1 MHHSSQGM
9 YKRNILFRSLNIEV
23 FKSTLGILAILFMLV
38 VGSRLIGYFEQ
49 SAEGLIDPNII
60 YKVVA
65 LRFPDFVTLLIPL
78 SFFLGLVITISRL
91 YSDRE
96 IYGYISG
103 GLSSI
108 DLIRYLIPQSLL
120 FFLITLVLSIYVA
133 PYTKELSKEIISV
146 DTIQEKLAS
155 IKPKELILFD
165 DDDGSFIYIE
175 DKENSSFDKV
185 IVFDGSDD
193 KSSLVRA
200 SRLKYFETESSI
212 ELNFE
217 NGSMYQN
224 IFNKDSSVITQFG
237 ELKIPAGK
245 EVKILK
251 GLSFSK
257 LFDFS
262 LKSSKSQMQWNIS
275 VPLTIFIFLLL
286 AVSLSKV
293 QPRQGRLS
301 VVLPSIFIYILY
313 LSLLILARDSSKDDI
328 VISSDY
334 IWFVHLFFLIL
345 GFFLLLKEQSNFELD
360 LKNILKINI
369 FSKVILGFLF
379 GLLSLWIFR

>member
-78 SFFLGLVITISRL
+78 SFFLGLIITISRL

-103 GLSSI
+103 GLSTI

-155 IKPKELILFD
+155 IKPKELILF

-224 IFNKDSSVITQFG
+224 IFNKDSSVITQFS

-245 EVKILK
+245 EVTILK

>member
-103 GLSSI
+103 GLSTI

-146 DTIQEKLAS
+146 DTCL
-155 IKPKELILFD
+155 L
-165 DDDGSFIYIE
+165 YT
-175 DKENSSFDKV
+175 
-185 IVFDGSDD
+185 SDAAD
-193 KSSLVRA
+193 
-200 SRLKYFETESSI
+200 E
-212 ELNFE
+212 
-217 NGSMYQN
+217 
-224 IFNKDSSVITQFG
+224 
-237 ELKIPAGK
+237 
-245 EVKILK
+245 
-251 GLSFSK
+251 
-257 LFDFS
+257 
-262 LKSSKSQMQWNIS
+262 
-275 VPLTIFIFLLL
+275 
-286 AVSLSKV
+286 
-293 QPRQGRLS
+293 
-301 VVLPSIFIYILY
+301 
-313 LSLLILARDSSKDDI
+313 
-328 VISSDY
+328 
-334 IWFVHLFFLIL
+334 
-345 GFFLLLKEQSNFELD
+345 
-360 LKNILKINI
+360 
-369 FSKVILGFLF
+369 
-379 GLLSLWIFR
+379 

>member
-103 GLSSI
+103 GLSTI

-133 PYTKELSKEIISV
+133 PYTKELSKEIISI

-155 IKPKELILFD
+155 IKPKELVLF

-200 SRLKYFETESSI
+200 SKLKYFETESSV

-245 EVKILK
+245 EVTILK

>member
-9 YKRNILFRSLNIEV
+9 YKRNILFKSLNIEV

-103 GLSSI
+103 GLSAI

-155 IKPKELILFD
+155 IKPKELILF

-245 EVKILK
+245 EVTILK

>member
-23 FKSTLGILAILFMLV
+23 FKSTLGIFAILFMLV

-103 GLSSI
+103 GLSPI

-165 DDDGSFIYIE
+165 DDGSFIYIE

-200 SRLKYFETESSI
+200 SKLKYFETESSI

-245 EVKILK
+245 EVTILK

-313 LSLLILARDSSKDDI
+313 LSLLILARDSTKDDI

-379 GLLSLWIFR
+379 GLLFLWIFR

>member
-9 YKRNILFRSLNIEV
+9 YKRNILFKSLNIEV

-103 GLSSI
+103 GLSAI

-120 FFLITLVLSIYVA
+120 FFLITLVLSTYVA

-165 DDDGSFIYIE
+165 DDGSFIYIE

-200 SRLKYFETESSI
+200 SKLKYFETESSI

-245 EVKILK
+245 EVTILK

>member
-103 GLSSI
+103 GLSPI

-133 PYTKELSKEIISV
+133 PYTKELSKEIISI

-155 IKPKELILFD
+155 IKPKELVLF

-200 SRLKYFETESSI
+200 SKLKYFETESSV

-245 EVKILK
+245 EVTILK

>member
-9 YKRNILFRSLNIEV
+9 YKRNILFKSINIEV

-103 GLSSI
+103 GLSPI

-155 IKPKELILFD
+155 IKPKELILF

-245 EVKILK
+245 EVTILK

-313 LSLLILARDSSKDDI
+313 LSLLILARDSFKDDI
-328 VISSDY
+328 LISSDY

>member
-9 YKRNILFRSLNIEV
+9 YKRNILFKSINIEV

-65 LRFPDFVTLLIPL
+65 LRFPDFITLLIPL
-78 SFFLGLVITISRL
+78 SFFLGLIITISRL

-103 GLSSI
+103 GLSPI

-155 IKPKELILFD
+155 IKPKELVLF

-175 DKENSSFDKV
+175 DKEKNSFDKV

-200 SRLKYFETESSI
+200 SRLKYLGTESSI

-224 IFNKDSSVITQFG
+224 IFNENSSVITQFG
-237 ELKIPAGK
+237 ELKIPVGK
-245 EVKILK
+245 EVTILK

-262 LKSSKSQMQWNIS
+262 VKSSKSQMQWNIS
-275 VPLTIFIFLLL
+275 VPITIFIFLLL

-313 LSLLILARDSSKDDI
+313 LSLLILARDSFKDDI
-328 VISSDY
+328 LISSDY
-334 IWFVHLFFLIL
+334 IWFVHLFFSIL
-345 GFFLLLKEQSNFELD
+345 GFFLLFKEQSNFELD

>member
-9 YKRNILFRSLNIEV
+9 YKRNILFKSINIEV

-103 GLSSI
+103 GLSPI

-165 DDDGSFIYIE
+165 DDGSFIYIE

-200 SRLKYFETESSI
+200 SRLKYLETESSI

-245 EVKILK
+245 EVTILK

-313 LSLLILARDSSKDDI
+313 LSLLILARDSFKDDI
-328 VISSDY
+328 LVSSNY

-345 GFFLLLKEQSNFELD
+345 GFFLLLKENGNFD
-360 LKNILKINI
+360 LYFKNILRINI
-369 FSKVILGFLF
+369 FSKVILGFLL
-379 GLLSLWIFR
+379 GLLSFWIFR

>member
-9 YKRNILFRSLNIEV
+9 YKRNILFKSLNIEV

-103 GLSSI
+103 GLSPI

-165 DDDGSFIYIE
+165 DDGSFIYIE

-200 SRLKYFETESSI
+200 SKLKYFETESSI

-217 NGSMYQN
+217 DGSMYQN

-245 EVKILK
+245 EVTILK

>member
-9 YKRNILFRSLNIEV
+9 YKRNILFRSLNTEV

-103 GLSSI
+103 GLSPI

-165 DDDGSFIYIE
+165 DDGSFIYIE

-217 NGSMYQN
+217 DGSMYQN
-224 IFNKDSSVITQFG
+224 IFKKDSSVITQFG

-245 EVKILK
+245 EVTILK

>member
-103 GLSSI
+103 GLSPI

-165 DDDGSFIYIE
+165 DDGSFIYIE

-200 SRLKYFETESSI
+200 SKLKYFETESSI

-245 EVKILK
+245 EVTILK

-313 LSLLILARDSSKDDI
+313 LSLLILARDSTKDDI

>member
-103 GLSSI
+103 GLSPI

-165 DDDGSFIYIE
+165 DGGSFIYIE

-245 EVKILK
+245 EVTILK

-262 LKSSKSQMQWNIS
+262 VKSSKSQMQWNIS
-275 VPLTIFIFLLL
+275 VPITIFIFLLL

-345 GFFLLLKEQSNFELD
+345 GFFLLLKENGNFELYF
-360 LKNILKINI
+360 KNILKINI
-369 FSKVILGFLF
+369 FSKVILGFLL
-379 GLLSLWIFR
+379 GLLSFWIFR

>member
-103 GLSSI
+103 GLSPI

-120 FFLITLVLSIYVA
+120 FFLIPLVLSIYVA

-155 IKPKELILFD
+155 IKPKELILF

-245 EVKILK
+245 EVTILK

-345 GFFLLLKEQSNFELD
+345 GFFLLLKEQRNFELD

>member
-9 YKRNILFRSLNIEV
+9 YKRNILFKSLNIEV

-103 GLSSI
+103 GLSPI

-165 DDDGSFIYIE
+165 DDGSFIYIE

-217 NGSMYQN
+217 DGSMYQN

-245 EVKILK
+245 EVTILK

>member
-103 GLSSI
+103 GLSPI

-155 IKPKELILFD
+155 IKPKELILF

-245 EVKILK
+245 EVTILK

>member
-9 YKRNILFRSLNIEV
+9 YKRNILFRSLNTEV

-103 GLSSI
+103 GLSPI

-155 IKPKELILFD
+155 IKPKELILF

-245 EVKILK
+245 EVTILK

>member
-9 YKRNILFRSLNIEV
+9 YKRNILFRSLNNEV

-38 VGSRLIGYFEQ
+38 VGSRMIGYFEQ

-60 YKVVA
+60 YKAVA

-103 GLSSI
+103 GLSPI

-155 IKPKELILFD
+155 IKPKELIFFD
-165 DDDGSFIYIE
+165 DNGSFIYIE
-175 DKENSSFDKV
+175 DKEKSSFDNV
-185 IVFDGSDD
+185 VVFDGGDNN
-193 KSSLVRA
+193 SSLIRA

-217 NGSMYQN
+217 NGSIYQN
-224 IFNKDSSVITQFG
+224 IFNRDASVITQFG
-237 ELKIPAGK
+237 DLKIPAGK
-245 EVKILK
+245 EVTILK

-262 LKSSKSQMQWNIS
+262 VKSSKSQMQWNIS

-328 VISSDY
+328 LISSDY

>member
-103 GLSSI
+103 GLSTI

-155 IKPKELILFD
+155 IKPKELILF

-245 EVKILK
+245 EVTILK

>member
-9 YKRNILFRSLNIEV
+9 YKRNILFKSLNIEV

-103 GLSSI
+103 GLSPI

-165 DDDGSFIYIE
+165 DDGSFIYIE

-200 SRLKYFETESSI
+200 SKLKYFETESSI

-245 EVKILK
+245 EVTILK

>member
-9 YKRNILFRSLNIEV
+9 YKRNILFKSLNIEV

-103 GLSSI
+103 GLSPI

-165 DDDGSFIYIE
+165 DDGSFIYIE

-200 SRLKYFETESSI
+200 SKLKYFETESSI

-245 EVKILK
+245 EVTILK

-262 LKSSKSQMQWNIS
+262 VKSSKSQMQWNIS

-345 GFFLLLKEQSNFELD
+345 GFFLLLKEQRNFELD

>member
-9 YKRNILFRSLNIEV
+9 YKRNILFKSLNIEV

-103 GLSSI
+103 GLSAI

-120 FFLITLVLSIYVA
+120 FFLITLVLSTYVA

-155 IKPKELILFD
+155 IKPKELILF

-245 EVKILK
+245 EVTILK

-313 LSLLILARDSSKDDI
+313 LSLLILARDSTKDDI

>member
-9 YKRNILFRSLNIEV
+9 YKRNILFKSLNIEV

-103 GLSSI
+103 GLSPI

-120 FFLITLVLSIYVA
+120 FFLITLALSIYVA

-155 IKPKELILFD
+155 IKPKELILF

-217 NGSMYQN
+217 DGSMYQN

-245 EVKILK
+245 EVTILK

-313 LSLLILARDSSKDDI
+313 LSLLILARDSFKDDI
-328 VISSDY
+328 LISSDY

>member
-9 YKRNILFRSLNIEV
+9 YKRNILFKSLNIEV

-103 GLSSI
+103 GLSPI

-155 IKPKELILFD
+155 IKPKELILF

>member
-103 GLSSI
+103 GLSPI

-120 FFLITLVLSIYVA
+120 FFLITLMLSIYVA

-155 IKPKELILFD
+155 IKPKELILF

-245 EVKILK
+245 EVTILK

>member
-9 YKRNILFRSLNIEV
+9 YKRNILFKSINIEV

-103 GLSSI
+103 GLSPI

-165 DDDGSFIYIE
+165 DDGSFIYIE

-200 SRLKYFETESSI
+200 SRLKYLETESSI

-224 IFNKDSSVITQFG
+224 IFNENSSVITQFG

-245 EVKILK
+245 EVTILK

-313 LSLLILARDSSKDDI
+313 LSLLILARDSFKDDI
-328 VISSDY
+328 LVSSNY

-345 GFFLLLKEQSNFELD
+345 GFFLLLKENGNFD
-360 LKNILKINI
+360 LYFKNILRINI
-369 FSKVILGFLF
+369 FSKVILGFLL
-379 GLLSLWIFR
+379 GLLSFWIFR

>member
-23 FKSTLGILAILFMLV
+23 FKSTLGIFAILFMLV

-103 GLSSI
+103 GLSPI

-165 DDDGSFIYIE
+165 DDGSFIYIE

-200 SRLKYFETESSI
+200 SKLKYFETESSI

-245 EVKILK
+245 EVTILK

-379 GLLSLWIFR
+379 ALLSLWIFR

>member
-9 YKRNILFRSLNIEV
+9 YKRNILFKSLNIEV

-103 GLSSI
+103 GLSAI

-155 IKPKELILFD
+155 IKPKELILF

-245 EVKILK
+245 EVTILK

-313 LSLLILARDSSKDDI
+313 LSLLILARDSTKDDI

>member
-103 GLSSI
+103 GLSPI

-155 IKPKELILFD
+155 IKPKELILF

-224 IFNKDSSVITQFG
+224 IFNKDSSVITQFN

-245 EVKILK
+245 EVTILK

>member
-103 GLSSI
+103 GLSPI

-165 DDDGSFIYIE
+165 DDGSFIYIE

-185 IVFDGSDD
+185 TVFDGSDD

-200 SRLKYFETESSI
+200 SKLKYFETESSI

-245 EVKILK
+245 EVTILK

>member
-103 GLSSI
+103 GLSPI

-165 DDDGSFIYIE
+165 DDGSFIYIE

-200 SRLKYFETESSI
+200 SRLKYLETESSI

-245 EVKILK
+245 EVTILK

-262 LKSSKSQMQWNIS
+262 VKSSKSQMQWNIS

-345 GFFLLLKEQSNFELD
+345 GFFLLLKEQRNFELD

-379 GLLSLWIFR
+379 GLLSLWIFK

>member
-9 YKRNILFRSLNIEV
+9 YKRNILFRSLNNEV

-38 VGSRLIGYFEQ
+38 VGSRMIGYFEQ

-60 YKVVA
+60 YKAVA

-103 GLSSI
+103 GLSPI

-120 FFLITLVLSIYVA
+120 FFLITLVLSIYIA

-155 IKPKELILFD
+155 IKPKELIFFD
-165 DDDGSFIYIE
+165 DNGSFIYIE
-175 DKENSSFDKV
+175 DKEKSSFDNV
-185 IVFDGSDD
+185 VVFDGSDNN
-193 KSSLVRA
+193 SSLVRA

-217 NGSMYQN
+217 NGSIYQN
-224 IFNKDSSVITQFG
+224 IFNRDASVITQFG
-237 ELKIPAGK
+237 DLKIPAGK
-245 EVKILK
+245 EVTILK

-262 LKSSKSQMQWNIS
+262 VKSSKSQMQWNIS

-328 VISSDY
+328 LISSDY

>member
-103 GLSSI
+103 GLSPI

-155 IKPKELILFD
+155 IKPKELILF

-245 EVKILK
+245 EVTILK

-379 GLLSLWIFR
+379 ALLSLWIFR

>member
-9 YKRNILFRSLNIEV
+9 YKRNILFRSLNNEV

-38 VGSRLIGYFEQ
+38 VGSRMIGYFEQ

-60 YKVVA
+60 YKAVA
-65 LRFPDFVTLLIPL
+65 LRFPDFVSLLIPL

-103 GLSSI
+103 GLSPI

-155 IKPKELILFD
+155 IKPKELIFFD
-165 DDDGSFIYIE
+165 DNGSFIYIE
-175 DKENSSFDKV
+175 DKEKSSFDNV
-185 IVFDGSDD
+185 VVFDGSDNN
-193 KSSLVRA
+193 SSLIRA

-217 NGSMYQN
+217 NGSIYQN
-224 IFNKDSSVITQFG
+224 IFNRDASVITQFG
-237 ELKIPAGK
+237 DLKIPAGK
-245 EVKILK
+245 GVTILK

-262 LKSSKSQMQWNIS
+262 VKSSKSQMQWNIS

-328 VISSDY
+328 LISSDY

-369 FSKVILGFLF
+369 FTKVILGFLF

>member
-103 GLSSI
+103 GLSPI

-165 DDDGSFIYIE
+165 DDGSFIYIE

-217 NGSMYQN
+217 DGSMYQN

-245 EVKILK
+245 EVTILK

>member
-103 GLSSI
+103 GLSPI

-155 IKPKELILFD
+155 IKPKELILF

-245 EVKILK
+245 EVTILK

-313 LSLLILARDSSKDDI
+313 LSLLILARDSFKDD
-328 VISSDY
+328 VLISSNH

-369 FSKVILGFLF
+369 FSKVILGFLL
-379 GLLSLWIFR
+379 GLLSFWIFR